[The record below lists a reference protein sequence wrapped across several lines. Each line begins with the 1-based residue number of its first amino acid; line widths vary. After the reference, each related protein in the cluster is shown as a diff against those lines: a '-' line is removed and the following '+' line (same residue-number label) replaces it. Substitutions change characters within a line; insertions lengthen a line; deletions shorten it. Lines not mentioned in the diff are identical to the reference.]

1 MTTIDDV
8 VNRLRAEFL
17 EMPGLRLTS
26 RQVERLCGVEKT
38 VCQRGL
44 DSLVETKFLYVKP
57 DGVYARTTD
66 GDVSRP
72 RLARAVLGLP
82 ASREGIMT
90 GVHRA
95 HGER

>member
-17 EMPGLRLTS
+17 EMPSLRLTS
-26 RQVERLCGVEKT
+26 GQVQRLCGVEKT
-38 VCQRGL
+38 LCQLGL
-44 DSLVETKFLYVKP
+44 DSLVEAKFLYVKS

-72 RLARAVLGLP
+72 RTARTVLGLP
-82 ASREGIMT
+82 TLS
-90 GVHRA
+90 
-95 HGER
+95 

>member
-26 RQVERLCGVEKT
+26 GQVQRLCGVEQT
-38 VCQRGL
+38 LCQLGL
-44 DSLVETKFLYVKP
+44 ESLVATKFLYVNA

-66 GDVSRP
+66 GEMSRP
-72 RLARAVLGLP
+72 RMARAGLGLP
-82 ASREGIMT
+82 ARL
-90 GVHRA
+90 VRA
-95 HGER
+95 S

>member
-26 RQVERLCGVEKT
+26 GQVQRLCGVEQAL
-38 VCQRGL
+38 CQAGL
-44 DSLVETKFLYVKP
+44 TLLVETKFLCVTS

-66 GDVSRP
+66 GEVSRP
-72 RLARAVLGLP
+72 RMVRSTLSPPARLVKV
-82 ASREGIMT
+82 S
-90 GVHRA
+90 
-95 HGER
+95 

>member
-26 RQVERLCGVEKT
+26 GQVQRLCGVERT
-38 VCQRGL
+38 LCQLGL
-44 DSLVETKFLYVKP
+44 DSLVATKFLYVKS

-66 GDVSRP
+66 GEVSSP
-72 RLARAVLGLP
+72 PMARAGLGLP
-82 ASREGIMT
+82 ARLVKAS
-90 GVHRA
+90 
-95 HGER
+95 

>member
-1 MTTIDDV
+1 MTTIDDI

-26 RQVERLCGVEKT
+26 RQVQRLCGVEPSL
-38 VCQRGL
+38 CQLGL
-44 DSLVETKFLYVKP
+44 DSLVETKFLSLKS

-72 RLARAVLGLP
+72 RSARAVLGLP
-82 ASREGIMT
+82 APL
-90 GVHRA
+90 VRA
-95 HGER
+95 S